1 MPRPRR
7 PFGIVIVNDFFSL
20 LHYHT
25 SHLRATC
32 GCSSRAPDQCPA
44 LFWDGLTLICEF
56 EGREPPDLFFLGSP
70 AKPIRSGIPILRI
83 SALRFAIA
91 LTISHA

>member
-1 MPRPRR
+1 VGAQAGHLTSARL
-7 PFGIVIVNDFFSL
+7 FF
-20 LHYHT
+20 
-25 SHLRATC
+25 
-32 GCSSRAPDQCPA
+32 
-44 LFWDGLTLICEF
+44 WNGLTLTCEF